1 MIVTTLPTL
10 PGYRIKKIIGP
21 VYGLT
26 IRTRGLGGQI
36 VASLEAL
43 VGGEVTAYV
52 VEALKARREA
62 LQRMIDMAKKLG
74 ANAVIGIDFETS
86 DIMNGAATMFSC
98 YGTAVIVE
106 KIDPDVEAVDYE
118 EIANQIVLTK
128 TKEDLSAEEAYNKLL
143 MRYTL
148 IYGGRAEK
156 MLEKDIEQ
164 LMLREKISR
173 EEAIRKLLAK

>member
-10 PGYRIKKIIGP
+10 PGYKVKKIIGP

-36 VASLEAL
+36 AASLEAL
-43 VGGEVTAYV
+43 AGGEVTAYV

-62 LQRMIDMAKKLG
+62 LQRMINMAKKLG
-74 ANAVIGIDFETS
+74 ANAVIGTDFETS
-86 DIMNGAATMFSC
+86 DIMNGTATMFSC

-106 KIDPDVEAVDYE
+106 KIDPDIEAVDYE
-118 EIANQIVLTK
+118 EIANQMILTK
-128 TKEDLSAEEAYNKLL
+128 TTEDLTTEEAYSKLL

-148 IYGGRAEK
+148 IYGSRAEK
-156 MLEKDIEQ
+156 MLEKDIKQ
-164 LMLREKISR
+164 LMSRENISR